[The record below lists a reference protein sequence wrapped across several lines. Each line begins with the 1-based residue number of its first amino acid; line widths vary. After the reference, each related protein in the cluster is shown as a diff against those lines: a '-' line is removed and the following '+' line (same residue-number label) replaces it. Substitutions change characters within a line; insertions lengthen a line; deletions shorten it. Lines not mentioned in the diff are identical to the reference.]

1 MVKTAAKFGS
11 RSCCRS
17 VIEHPPVDGLHRR
30 VFIFKWKTVGQF
42 RTAGGLVLLSGKDA
56 EASDVLPLVFFPGI
70 WD

>member
-1 MVKTAAKFGS
+1 
-11 RSCCRS
+11 

-42 RTAGGLVLLSGKDA
+42 RTAGGLVLLSGEDA